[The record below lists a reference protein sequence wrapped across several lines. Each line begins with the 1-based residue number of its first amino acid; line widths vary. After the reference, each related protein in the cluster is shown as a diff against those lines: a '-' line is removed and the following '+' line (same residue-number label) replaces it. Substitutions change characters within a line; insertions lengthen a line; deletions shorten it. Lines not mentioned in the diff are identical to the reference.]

1 MKGGPIMR
9 TTLTVREAAER
20 LGLHE
25 DTIYNMVK
33 SKQIPHIR
41 ARRRILFRAETLD
54 QWMNQKEKESV
65 GAV

>member
-1 MKGGPIMR
+1 MR

-20 LGLHE
+20 LGVHE

-54 QWMNQKEKESV
+54 QWMAQQEQASV
-65 GAV
+65 RAV